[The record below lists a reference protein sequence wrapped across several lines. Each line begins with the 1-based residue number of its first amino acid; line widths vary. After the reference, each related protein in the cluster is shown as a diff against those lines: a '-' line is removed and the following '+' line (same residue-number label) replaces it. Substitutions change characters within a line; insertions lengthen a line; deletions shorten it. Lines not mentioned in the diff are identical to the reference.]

1 MSRFMRT
8 FILLVIILSFMVLGQ
23 YFDSKDLVDQPL
35 EIQK

>member
-8 FILLVIILSFMVLGQ
+8 LVLLVIILSFMVLGQ
-23 YFDSKDLVDQPL
+23 YFDSKDLVNQPL